1 MVAMS
6 FVPTSETA
14 RATPS
19 GPWLYAVIVS
29 GQVSSMLC
37 RRVKKRGAAASGR
50 RVVCP
55 RVVAPT
61 LRCGER
67 LRLRPRGV
75 EAEQQRTQAVEL
87 DVGLEALE
95 ARELALAEAVVE
107 AGAEVEDLVD
117 LVEMDRVVQN
127 HLVRRVL
134 GEDGAPEADLRLELR
149 GAREE
154 VRLT

>member
-19 GPWLYAVIVS
+19 WPWLYA
-29 GQVSSMLC
+29 
-37 RRVKKRGAAASGR
+37 
-50 RVVCP
+50 RVVGP
-55 RVVAPT
+55 QVVDRT
-61 LRCGER
+61 LLCGER

-95 ARELALAEAVVE
+95 ARELALAEAVIE

-154 VRLT
+154 VRLTYVHGGLVLRGADAGDRRQGGEQRC